1 MLPFLATLISPV
13 SSLITSWLKGVQHSK
28 DMKELSNQK
37 ELEIEKTKVELAKT
51 ATTADSLVALEN
63 LKQPL
68 GDKGFRRVL
77 IIVMSS
83 PFWMMLPDLVG
94 FPQYGSQVV
103 YHLML
108 LIKANIP
115 ETYQLFVLSMVA
127 SYFGIQKVKE
137 TFFKK

>member
-1 MLPFLATLISPV
+1 
-13 SSLITSWLKGVQHSK
+13 
-28 DMKELSNQK
+28 MKELTNQK

-68 GDKGFRRVL
+68 GDKKFRRVL

-94 FPQYGSQVV
+94 FPQYGSQVI
-103 YHLML
+103 YHLMM

-115 ETYQLFVLSMVA
+115 ETYQWFMLSMVA

-137 TFFKK
+137 NFFKK